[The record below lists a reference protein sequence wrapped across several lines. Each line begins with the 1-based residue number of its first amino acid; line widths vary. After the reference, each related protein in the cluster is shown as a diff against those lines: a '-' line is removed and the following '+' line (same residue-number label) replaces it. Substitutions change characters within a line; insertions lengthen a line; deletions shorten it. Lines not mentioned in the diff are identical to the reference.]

1 MDQKLRP
8 VIVSAFFLSSIF
20 FGFGFFFRADVP
32 VPGTVY
38 LLVPALALLS
48 FYISFEGM
56 GRYVSGSVIAEGMRV
71 SRRVEPLPP
80 VLHDGA
86 YDWLFVACEGWQF
99 IKYILNQP
107 NIEDGIGSLIIAPPY
122 LVESENDRII
132 VIRGRPLRLSPFL
145 VNVLMQ
151 RRKWRLM
158 FQRYDG
164 FDPAVTKVYLVLY
177 SKSIH
182 PDAIHFADVIG
193 NLTALSAELSTA
205 ETIFGRVDTDLQK
218 RLMDEIS
225 LFHTITQSPDETRA
239 VNKQTEEVP
248 AR

>member
-8 VIVSAFFLSSIF
+8 VLSSAAFLAGIF
-20 FGFGFFFRADVP
+20 FVFGYFFHADVP

-56 GRYVSGSVIAEGMRV
+56 GRYVSGVVLAEGTRW
-71 SRRVEPLPP
+71 SRRIEPIPP
-80 VLHDGA
+80 ALRDGT
-86 YDWLFVACEGWQF
+86 YEWLFIAAEGWQF

-107 NIEDGIGSLIIAPPY
+107 NIDAGIGTLIIAPPY
-122 LVESENDRII
+122 MVESENDRII
-132 VIRGRPLRLSPFL
+132 VIRGRPLRLSPFV
-145 VNVLMQ
+145 VNLLMQ

-164 FDPAVTKVYLVLY
+164 FDPSVTKVYIVLY
-177 SKSIH
+177 SKTIH

-193 NLTALSAELSTA
+193 NLSALSAELSMS
-205 ETIFGRVDTDLQK
+205 ESVFGRVDSELQK

-239 VNKQTEEVP
+239 VNKQSEEVQT
-248 AR
+248 R